1 MNNKE
6 KQFSFYQRAALK
18 YTTLTIE
25 ELEEEIKCKRF
36 ERNDEEQEHDEENI
50 FYDYNNIKCCRL

>member
-36 ERNDEEQEHDEENI
+36 ERNAEEQEDDEENT
-50 FYDYNNIKCCRL
+50 FYD